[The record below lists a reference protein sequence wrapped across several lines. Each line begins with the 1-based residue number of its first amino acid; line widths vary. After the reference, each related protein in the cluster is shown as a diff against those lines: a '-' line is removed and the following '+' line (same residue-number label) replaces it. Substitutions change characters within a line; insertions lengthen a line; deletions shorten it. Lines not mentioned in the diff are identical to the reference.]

1 LLFIHFGS
9 RGDKVCGV
17 GGLYYVER
25 ERERWLLVVRMT
37 KYSFLF
43 LFFFLLFF
51 VVVLSVFCGADFPPL
66 FLRPLIGINNAF
78 LAWMSDE
85 MDCPSCCT
93 PHNVREGG
101 ESGRK
106 NTTKHQQANSQQT

>member
-1 LLFIHFGS
+1 MVAG
-9 RGDKVCGV
+9 GADDKVFFSFPF
-17 GGLYYVER
+17 L
-25 ERERWLLVVRMT
+25 LLVIFCCCFIC
-37 KYSFLF
+37 FLRRRF
-43 LFFFLLFF
+43 
-51 VVVLSVFCGADFPPL
+51 SPL